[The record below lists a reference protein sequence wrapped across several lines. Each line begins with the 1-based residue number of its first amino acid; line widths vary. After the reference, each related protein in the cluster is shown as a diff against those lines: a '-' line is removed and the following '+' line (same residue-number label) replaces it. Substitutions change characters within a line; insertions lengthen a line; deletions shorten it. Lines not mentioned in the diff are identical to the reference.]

1 MRNLLDSE
9 EYEFRYEIGI
19 AQPSGTLQ
27 LSDLDRIVETSAT
40 HYSIVS
46 VKAELPKNKKE
57 TSYSQSISHNRNVP
71 STQLPDCV
79 CHLCRGHT
87 PVSHCSP
94 LLRCKGDCA
103 EIKRLYAH
111 FSVVSPIP
119 FLLAAIFFLRVIPEV
134 LPYFQYHTQ
143 IRL

>member
-46 VKAELPKNKKE
+46 VKAELDQIIDGL
-57 TSYSQSISHNRNVP
+57 T
-71 STQLPDCV
+71 TL
-79 CHLCRGHT
+79 
-87 PVSHCSP
+87 
-94 LLRCKGDCA
+94 
-103 EIKRLYAH
+103 
-111 FSVVSPIP
+111 
-119 FLLAAIFFLRVIPEV
+119 EV
-134 LPYFQYHTQ
+134 LDLIVHNPNGMEALFVYSIPPPLTADKMVDMFQPRFSPTGANRREVEEAVVMQWIHYLQ
-143 IRL
+143 LIESRLICL